1 MRRTLQV
8 YWESRLVGELTQEDG
23 TLTFSYDGDYRSS
36 PGAQPLS
43 RQLPLISADFANAAA
58 SAFFSNL
65 LPEGGIRR
73 RVARQL
79 GVSAEN
85 TFGLLEGIGG
95 DCAGAVSVLRPGE
108 VPLQSG
114 RYRPISTAEL
124 GRELA
129 SLPSHPFLA
138 GEEGVRLSL
147 AGAQNKLPLFVDQD
161 AYFIPEGNL
170 PSSHILKIAIDKLED
185 TVTNEAF
192 CMTLARRVGLLVPEA
207 RVVDIA
213 GEKVYLVERY
223 DRVRTTSGSVE
234 RLHQEDFCQALGVFP
249 ELKYEQEGGP
259 GFAQCFSLVGAWSV
273 EPILDTLSLLRWALF
288 NFLIGNAD
296 SHAKNLSF
304 LYHAGSVRLAPFYD
318 LLSTAVYERV
328 NNKFA
333 MKMGGQNDPRYLM
346 PKDLAAFA
354 KEVGIGLRTVKG
366 QLAELCQKVTDEIVP
381 LAQTYRDRY
390 QDPPIVADI
399 LRVVDQRIRKARTL
413 AS

>member
-1 MRRTLQV
+1 MRRALQV
-8 YWESRLVGELTQEDG
+8 FWERRLVGELTQEEG
-23 TLTFSYDGDYRSS
+23 KLAFSYDCDYRSQ

-43 RQLPLISADFANAAA
+43 RQLPLSAEEFGDAAA
-58 SAFFSNL
+58 SAFFANL

-73 RVARQL
+73 QVARQL

-85 TFGLLEGIGG
+85 TFALLEGIGG

-108 VPLQSG
+108 VPVQSG
-114 RYRPISTAEL
+114 RYRPISPEDLA
-124 GRELA
+124 RELA
-129 SLPSHPFLA
+129 SLPAHPFLA

-147 AGAQNKLPLFVDQD
+147 AGAQNKLPLFIDHG

-170 PSSHILKIAIDKLED
+170 PSSHILKTAIEMLED

-192 CMTLARRVGLLVPEA
+192 CMNLAGRVGLLVPEA

-223 DRVRTTSGSVE
+223 DRVRVSSGNIE
-234 RLHQEDFCQALGVFP
+234 RLHQEDFCQALGVPP

-273 EPILDTLSLLRWALF
+273 EPILDTLSLLRWAMF

-333 MKMGGQNDPRYLM
+333 MKMGGQKDPRYLM
-346 PKDLAAFA
+346 AKDLVGFA
-354 KEVGIGLRTVKG
+354 KEAGIGLRAVKG
-366 QLAELCQKVTDEIVP
+366 QLAELCENVTEEVAP
-381 LAQTYRDRY
+381 LAQTYRDSY
-390 QDPPIVADI
+390 GNTPIVEDI
-399 LRVVDQRIRKARTL
+399 LHVVDQRIRKARTL

>member
-8 YWESRLVGELTQEDG
+8 YWERRLVGELTQEDG
-23 TLTFSYDGDYRSS
+23 TLTFSYDGDYRYS

-43 RQLPLISADFANAAA
+43 RQLPLTKSEFPNAAA

-85 TFGLLEGIGG
+85 TFALLEGIGG

-114 RYRPISTAEL
+114 RYRPISTDEL

-192 CMTLARRVGLLVPEA
+192 CMTLARQVGLVVPEA

-354 KEVGIGLRTVKG
+354 KEVGIGLRTVKA
-366 QLAELCQKVTDEIVP
+366 QLAELCQKVTDEIAP

-390 QDPPIVADI
+390 QDPPVVADI
-399 LRVVDQRIRKARTL
+399 LRVVEQRIRKARTL